1 MGDVHSASHN
11 FFVQFIF
18 AGSVLQWDFWSYSCL
33 TSLVHWLFGEVFEL
47 SNILFSLICYLPKG
61 SLRGSNVFF
70 LSICDVFALIHL
82 YSLTH
87 IFVIYFKKRVK
98 KSSKFLWV
106 YNYQMCVLP
115 ICIVF
120 FPQYPF

>member
-1 MGDVHSASHN
+1 MFTVQATISLPSLSSQDQFCNGILGLIPASQAW
-11 FFVQFIF
+11 FT
-18 AGSVLQWDFWSYSCL
+18 GS
-33 TSLVHWLFGEVFEL
+33 FGEVFEL

-98 KSSKFLWV
+98 KRSKFLWV
-106 YNYQMCVLP
+106 YNYQMCILP